1 MRRSEYQSECQ
12 QRTEIF
18 MNASGQ
24 TIRSRPGTPDER
36 DRLLRANLILEEALE
51 TIDGL
56 GCQVLDFTN
65 TRISPKSPDLRV
77 EVLPDGAFD
86 LEAAIDGC
94 IDLIVVA
101 TGTLSTIGVDDKP
114 HQEEV
119 DNANLRKIGPNG
131 VCEIRDDGKLLKPA
145 GWTGPDHVAVLDR
158 HFGPSQFRA
167 EGVL

>member
-1 MRRSEYQSECQ
+1 MRRSEFQSECQ

-18 MNASGQ
+18 MKAAGQ
-24 TIRSRPGTPDER
+24 TIRSRPGTPDEAER
-36 DRLLRANLILEEALE
+36 KLRAKLILEEALE

-56 GCQVLDFTN
+56 GCQVYDYTN
-65 TRISPKSPDLRV
+65 TRLLPKQHDLRI
-77 EVLPDGAFD
+77 EVLPAGAFD
-86 LEAAIDGC
+86 LEAAIDGF

-101 TGTLSTIGVDDKP
+101 TGGLSMIGVDDRP

-145 GWTGPDHVAVLDR
+145 GWVGPDHVAVLDR